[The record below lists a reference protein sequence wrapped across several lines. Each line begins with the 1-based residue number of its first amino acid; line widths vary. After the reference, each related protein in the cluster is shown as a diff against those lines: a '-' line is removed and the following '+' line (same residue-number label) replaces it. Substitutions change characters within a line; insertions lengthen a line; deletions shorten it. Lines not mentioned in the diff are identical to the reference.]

1 MKNKR
6 KKDAATSTKS
16 SKIKEPKHTN
26 KKEKPIVSKRDIK
39 AIEETK
45 NHLDSLQDAE
55 GQTPIET
62 KGKKKTRIFTPKKI
76 LSIGTIVV
84 FTLLLLFYVILPTM
98 QGSMHFLIV
107 LSGSMAPEA
116 NPGDVVVSTYTNP
129 EEIQI
134 NDIITFT
141 YSNDPKN
148 CITHRVINITNENGS
163 MGFQTKGDA
172 NEDPDQRIAQSSELI
187 GKVTLVIPYLGYLPH
202 FAKSPLGFITFIII
216 PGVLIIINE
225 VWNIARIKKKE
236 PEKKKV
242 RRRIRVGK
250 KKESGEKNRKE

>member
-6 KKDAATSTKS
+6 KTDAVTSTKS

-26 KKEKPIVSKRDIK
+26 KKEKHIVSKRDIK

-45 NHLDSLQDAE
+45 SHPDSLQDEE

-62 KGKKKTRIFTPKKI
+62 KGKKKNRIFTPKKI
-76 LSIGTIVV
+76 LSIGIIVV
-84 FTLLLLFYVILPTM
+84 FTMLLLFYVILPTM

-134 NDIITFT
+134 NDVITFAAAD
-141 YSNDPKN
+141 NPKN

-163 MGFQTKGDA
+163 IGFQTKGDA
-172 NEDPDQRIAQSSELI
+172 NEDPDQRIVQSSELI
-187 GKVTLVIPYLGYLPH
+187 GKVVLVIPYLGYLPH
-202 FAKSPLGFITFIII
+202 FAKSPFGFITLIII
-216 PGVLIIINE
+216 PGVLIIIGE
-225 VWNIARIKKKE
+225 IWKITRIKKKE
-236 PEKKKV
+236 PEKKKG
-242 RRRIRVGK
+242 RR
-250 KKESGEKNRKE
+250 